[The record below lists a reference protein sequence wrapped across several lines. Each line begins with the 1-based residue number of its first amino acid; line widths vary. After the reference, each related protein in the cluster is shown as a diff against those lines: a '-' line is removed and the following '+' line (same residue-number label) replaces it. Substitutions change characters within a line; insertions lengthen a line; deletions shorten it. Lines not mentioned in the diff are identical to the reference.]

1 MLSIRMYVA
10 RLAVMVTVPAIGAV
24 MCMEAEGAVT
34 DTTGDKGAMMV
45 RFDPIGPVVTTTHAV
60 GEM

>member
-1 MLSIRMYVA
+1 MNVA
-10 RLAVMVTVPAIGAV
+10 ALAVIVTVPAMGAV

-34 DTTGDKGAMMV
+34 VMTGDKGAMMV
-45 RFDPIGPVVTTTHAV
+45 RFDPIGPVVTTLHAV